1 MSDVMSWAVEAT
13 YEGDVLRLHRDLPLD
28 KPQRVWVVV
37 ISAPEPAPTTRETP
51 SPDEIL
57 RLAAQ
62 VYNGLSPGDV
72 DEIEHLALDRSRF
85 FRSPRCGKAGRQR
98 HP

>member
-1 MSDVMSWAVEAT
+1 MET
-13 YEGDVLRLHRDLPLD
+13 YRD
-28 KPQRVWVVV
+28 WVVV

-57 RLAAQ
+57 RLATQ
-62 VYNGLSPGDV
+62 VYTVLDGHHCPGRQYRVQGNGLSPDDV